1 LLCTPQKLLNGAKDE
16 SIADATGKTHERN
29 IRSSL
34 IMETAMS
41 TPNSA
46 FTFSRFPPLGR
57 ATAGPV
63 AAAILLGAVAAGPTP
78 ARADAQ
84 VCGARNDI
92 LAELTKRYSE
102 APVAV
107 GLSNSGVLVE
117 VLSSDKGATWTIIV
131 SQPDGTS
138 CLVAAG
144 KEWQDVPHTLSHDV
158 GT

>member
-1 LLCTPQKLLNGAKDE
+1 
-16 SIADATGKTHERN
+16 
-29 IRSSL
+29 
-34 IMETAMS
+34 METAMS
-41 TPNSA
+41 THHHPSTNW
-46 FTFSRFPPLGR
+46 RRPLRER
-57 ATAGPV
+57 ATAGAL
-63 AAAILLGAVAAGPTP
+63 AAAVLLAVAAGPTP
-78 ARADAQ
+78 ARADPQ
-84 VCGARNDI
+84 VCGARTEI

-107 GLSNSGVLVE
+107 GLSNGGVLVE

-144 KEWQDVPHTLSHDV
+144 KEWQDVTHTVSHDV